1 MTNMFLSFDFH
12 IEFKPGAAN
21 IVADALSRR
30 DTEEVVEVMVLSEV
44 TFKLFDVLRREIDDD
59 PELHALRNEAAAGV
73 RSPKLVVLD
82 SLLTIEGQVYMPPA
96 SPCHHVTLLT
106 MQSKAVNKVIAMYLC
121 CLAGDQPGQWLQ
133 WFAWAEYCYNTAF
146 HSWLRTT
153 PFCVVYG
160 YDPPSLCV
168 YVHGEAQLP
177 VVHH

>member
-21 IVADALSRR
+21 IIADALSRR

-106 MQSKAVNKVIAMYLC
+106 MQSKAVNKVFVLSCRGSTRTVASVVCMGRVLLQH
-121 CLAGDQPGQWLQ
+121 CLPFMAPNDTVLRCLWL
-133 WFAWAEYCYNTAF
+133 
-146 HSWLRTT
+146 
-153 PFCVVYG
+153 
-160 YDPPSLCV
+160 
-168 YVHGEAQLP
+168 
-177 VVHH
+177 